1 MIRPRPAR
9 APAARDNPIQTRPH
23 AVMYRGQLHWQPIVV
38 LLVLAMT
45 WGGNMAFIK
54 IAEREIAPL
63 FMCGLRSAVA
73 ALCIF
78 LWMQIRHIP
87 VFSSGRLTLHGV
99 VVGFL
104 FGAEFALIYAGLK
117 YTLASRT
124 YILVYTAP
132 FFVALGAHFFLSGDR
147 LNRWKLTGLII
158 AFLGVSLLFANNPG
172 ASPTGMLTGDLM
184 ALAAGALWAAT
195 TVYIKRYLVG
205 RATPM
210 QTLFYQVFFSV
221 PLLFGA
227 SLLIEG
233 PFVTG
238 FSALTAVSLFYQ
250 CIIVA
255 SISFIFWFEMVH
267 RYPISLLH
275 AFTFFVPVFGVTLSG
290 ALILGES
297 ITIRLITALVMVGL
311 GMLAVNY
318 RPRVSVSGLK

>member
-1 MIRPRPAR
+1 MRFR
-9 APAARDNPIQTRPH
+9 
-23 AVMYRGQLHWQPIVV
+23 
-38 LLVLAMT
+38 
-45 WGGNMAFIK
+45 K
-54 IAEREIAPL
+54 IPL
-63 FMCGLRSAVA
+63 FPG
-73 ALCIF
+73 
-78 LWMQIRHIP
+78 
-87 VFSSGRLTLHGV
+87 GRLALHGA

-104 FGAEFALIYAGLK
+104 FGSEFALIYAGLE

-147 LNRWKLTGLII
+147 LNRWKLIGLTI
-158 AFLGVSLLFANNPG
+158 AFLGASLLFVNNRG
-172 ASPTGMLTGDLM
+172 ASPGGMLVGDLM

-195 TVYIKRYLVG
+195 TIYIKRYLVG

-227 SLLIEG
+227 SFLTEG

-255 SISFIFWFEMVH
+255 SVSFIFWFEMVH

-275 AFTFFVPVFGVTLSG
+275 AFTFFVPVFGVTISG
-290 ALILGES
+290 VLILGEL
-297 ITIRLITALVMVGL
+297 ITVRLITALAMVGL
-311 GMLAVNY
+311 GMLLVNY
-318 RPRVSVSGLK
+318 RPAASTSAAK